1 MFDLETIT
9 QQFAAHRFKVTR
21 QRRAVLGAIA
31 ESRSR
36 MNPAEVYR
44 RARRACPDLGLAT
57 VYRTLELLADLGV
70 VRRVHLDDGCEA
82 FAPTTVAHSHYLIC
96 DSCQTT
102 IEFED
107 CNLSQLLN
115 RIADQTGFTIE
126 QHWLELVGRCPKC
139 QKKLHGKS

>member
-9 QQFAAHRFKVTR
+9 QQLAAHRFKVTR
-21 QRRAVLGAIA
+21 QRRAVLGVIA

-70 VRRVHLDDGCEA
+70 VRRVHLDDGCEG
-82 FAPTTVAHSHYLIC
+82 FAPASAQHGHHLIC
-96 DSCQTT
+96 SQCSTT

-107 CNLSQLLN
+107 CDMDAMFKRVAS
-115 RIADQTGFTIE
+115 RTGSTIDR
-126 QHWLELVGRCPKC
+126 HWLELVGRCPQC
-139 QKKLHGKS
+139 QRKS